1 MTSDIVIITDIYP
14 AREKPV
20 PGITGEMIYKEC
32 LNSEHANVFYVPDL
46 DDVIQALDKIVVPG
60 DLVITLGAGN
70 IWRYSEKYIQHL
82 STVNT
87 EV

>member
-1 MTSDIVIITDIYP
+1 VS
-14 AREKPV
+14 
-20 PGITGEMIYKEC
+20 
-32 LNSEHANVFYVPDL
+32 YVPDL
-46 DDVIQALDKIVVPG
+46 DDVILALDNLVIPG

-82 STVNT
+82 STVNA

>member
-1 MTSDIVIITDIYP
+1 VYP
-14 AREKPV
+14 AREKPIS
-20 PGITGEMIYKEC
+20 GITGEMIYKE
-32 LNSEHANVFYVPDL
+32 LDRLGHANAYYVPDL
-46 DDVIQALDKIVVPG
+46 DDVIEKLDQIVQPG

-82 STVNT
+82 SKAKT